1 MFDHIDHQTLVPL
14 YSGKKGTPTASHS
27 PVMSSVKP
35 FLGSNV
41 PQPGRSGP
49 DPFGVSSYPP
59 YLAGVGAVEAGSGRG
74 STRGAFN
81 PNGALLH
88 QIVPAA
94 YAPADVRL
102 RSAPP
107 YGRNGREESN
117 HVHHHSS
124 ASMLMVS
131 QADSSVYTDQ
141 VHHLSQQ
148 PPPQWRGGSN
158 NASMMDV
165 QRNGWGQR

>member
-1 MFDHIDHQTLVPL
+1 MFDHIDQQTLVPL
-14 YSGKKGTPTASHS
+14 YCGKKGAPTASHS
-27 PVMSSVKP
+27 PAMSSVRP
-35 FLGSNV
+35 FLGSNL

-49 DPFGVSSYPP
+49 DPFGVSGYPP
-59 YLAGVGAVEAGSGRG
+59 YLAGAGAIEAGSGRG
-74 STRGAFN
+74 SSRGPLNSNAS
-81 PNGALLH
+81 LLH
-88 QIVPAA
+88 QAVPAA

-107 YGRNGREESN
+107 YGRNGREEPS

-124 ASMLMVS
+124 AAMLTVS
-131 QADSSVYTDQ
+131 QADSSVYTDH
-141 VHHLSQQ
+141 VHQ

-165 QRNGWGQR
+165 PRNGWGQR